1 MANSY
6 LNKTASNGERKKCT
20 FSAWV
25 KKGLSGSDYPR
36 IFSSYIGASD
46 YLRFN
51 FNRTTDGEQLQLY
64 IETSGAAPTLLTN
77 RLFRDPSA
85 WYHLVFA
92 IDTTL
97 ATADDRMK
105 LYVNGVQETSF
116 ATRTNPSQ
124 NQDFPVNSSSA
135 TMYIGRQASSSAAF
149 FNGYMS
155 HVSFVDGQA
164 LAPTVF
170 GSTDSTSGIWKF
182 KAPSGVTWGTNGFH
196 LKFENSG
203 AMGTDS
209 SGNTNTFT
217 VNGNLKQALD
227 TPSNV
232 YTTMNPLVN
241 VPTGTYS
248 NGNTQF
254 NAGAEHRTGYGTL
267 AFSTGKYYWEAKA
280 TGGSKYTIGLSDA
293 ENQSAYQQV
302 SGANLIVGN
311 SANSYLKGDAIGWY
325 YTTLY
330 KNGSTVASSIHQI
343 VTNDIMMIAC
353 DADSG
358 KIYYGVNGTWRVA
371 NSTTFNASSND
382 TTFTTGRFYVPACSN
397 ENCGWQFNFGNGYF
411 GTTAI
416 SSAGSNGNGSL
427 FEYDVP
433 SGYYA
438 LNTKNINTYG

>member
-20 FSAWV
+20 FSAWI
-25 KKGLSGSDYPR
+25 KKSPSGSDYPR
-36 IFSSYIGASD
+36 IFSSYIGATD

-51 FNRTTDGEQLQLY
+51 FNRTTDGEKLQLY

-77 RLFRDPSA
+77 RSFRDPSA

-124 NQDFPVNSSSA
+124 NQDFPINSSSA

-155 HVSFVDGQA
+155 HVSFVDGTA
-164 LAPTVF
+164 LTPSSF
-170 GSTDSTSGIWKF
+170 GVTDSTSGIWKF
-182 KAPSGVTWGTNGFH
+182 KPPTGVTWGTNGFH

-232 YTTMNPLVN
+232 YATWNPLAKLYN
-241 VPTGTYS
+241 GTYTFT
-248 NGNTQF
+248 NGNTTCEVNVRRGTHSTLGASSGKF
-254 NAGAEHRTGYGTL
+254 YWETKLISNNNTNNNATGIS
-267 AFSTGKYYWEAKA
+267 AKHSTGGNDGTGEAAEEYIYK
-280 TGGSKYTIGLSDA
+280 SDGQKTS
-293 ENQSAYQQV
+293 NNTSSSY
-302 SGANLIVGN
+302 GN
-311 SANSYLKGDAIGWY
+311 SYTNGDIIGVAMDLDNNK
-325 YTTLY
+325 LY
-330 KNGSTVASSIHQI
+330 FSK
-343 VTNDIMMIAC
+343 
-353 DADSG
+353 
-358 KIYYGVNGTWRVA
+358 NGTWQNSGVPTSVSTGTGAISITAADSTTDGFYVA
-371 NSTTFNASSND
+371 NAGNEND
-382 TTFTTGRFYVPACSN
+382 TAKWSA
-397 ENCGWQFNFGNGYF
+397 NFGNGYF